1 MVFADVRGLLPI
13 AGTVAAMK
21 TIHILGTGCEK
32 CARLQALTAQ
42 AAGEMGLECEIK
54 KITDLKSIMLFG
66 VMSTPA
72 LVVDGKVKAAGKV
85 PSLEEIKTLL
95 Q

>member
-1 MVFADVRGLLPI
+1 
-13 AGTVAAMK
+13 MK
-21 TIHILGTGCEK
+21 TIYILGTGCAK
-32 CARLQALTAQ
+32 CAKLQELTAQ
-42 AAGEMGLECEIK
+42 AAGEMGLDCEIK

-66 VMSTPA
+66 VMTMPA

-85 PSLEEIKTLL
+85 PSVEEIKALL

>member
-1 MVFADVRGLLPI
+1 
-13 AGTVAAMK
+13 MK
-21 TIHILGTGCEK
+21 TIHILGTRCAK
-32 CARLQALTAQ
+32 CAKLQELTAQ
-42 AAGEMGLECEIK
+42 AAGEMGLDCEIK

-66 VMSTPA
+66 VMTTPA

-85 PSLEEIKTLL
+85 PSVEEIKALL